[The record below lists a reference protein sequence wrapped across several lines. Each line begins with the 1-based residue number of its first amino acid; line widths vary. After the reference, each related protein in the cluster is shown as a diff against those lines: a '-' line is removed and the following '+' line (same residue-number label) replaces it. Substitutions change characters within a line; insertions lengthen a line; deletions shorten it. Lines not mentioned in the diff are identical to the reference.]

1 MLIFSGAAPL
11 TVPIFRLQFESGGDM
26 QLVLLERIE
35 PAPAPALRLVEDL
48 PRERPMPVGLR
59 RRDPRPVAENFARG
73 VAEVLVRAR
82 NVDQLRDLATFEVI
96 RVIERATGRQQ
107 HVTARRPPQ
116 PRLRSVHLTAPTEGV
131 IEACAVV
138 DGGVRTKAFAFRL
151 EVVRDRWRCT
161 VLQLG

>member
-1 MLIFSGAAPL
+1 
-11 TVPIFRLQFESGGDM
+11 M

-35 PAPAPALRLVEDL
+35 PAPAPVLRLVTEL
-48 PRERPMPVGLR
+48 PRPRQARGQR
-59 RRDPRPVAENFARG
+59 SRRDPRPVAENFARG

-82 NVDQLRDLATFEVI
+82 NVDQLRDLATFDVI
-96 RVIERATGRQQ
+96 RVIERAAGRQQ
-107 HVTARRPPQ
+107 HQPGRRPAQ
-116 PRLRSVHLTAPTEGV
+116 PRLRSVRLTTPTEGV

-151 EVVRDRWRCT
+151 EFVRDRWRCT

>member
-1 MLIFSGAAPL
+1 
-11 TVPIFRLQFESGGDM
+11 M

-35 PAPAPALRLVEDL
+35 PAPAPVLRLVTEL
-48 PRERPMPVGLR
+48 PRPRQARGQR
-59 RRDPRPVAENFARG
+59 SRRDPRPVAESFARG

-82 NVDQLRDLATFEVI
+82 NVDQLRDLATFDVI
-96 RVIERATGRQQ
+96 RVIERAAGRQQ
-107 HVTARRPPQ
+107 HQPGRRPTQ
-116 PRLRSVHLTAPTEGV
+116 PRLRSVRLTTPTEGV

-151 EVVRDRWRCT
+151 EFVRDRWRCT

>member
-1 MLIFSGAAPL
+1 
-11 TVPIFRLQFESGGDM
+11 M

-35 PAPAPALRLVEDL
+35 AAPEPPVPALRLVTEL
-48 PRERPMPVGLR
+48 PRPRPLPTPVRKVG
-59 RRDPRPVAENFARG
+59 RDPRPVAENFARG

-82 NVDQLRDLATFEVI
+82 NIDQLRDLATFEVI
-96 RVIERATGRQQ
+96 RVIERATGRHQ
-107 HVTARRPPQ
+107 HVTGRRPPQ
-116 PRLRSVHLTAPTEGV
+116 PRLRSVHLGSPAHGV

-151 EVVRDRWRCT
+151 EYVRDRWRCT